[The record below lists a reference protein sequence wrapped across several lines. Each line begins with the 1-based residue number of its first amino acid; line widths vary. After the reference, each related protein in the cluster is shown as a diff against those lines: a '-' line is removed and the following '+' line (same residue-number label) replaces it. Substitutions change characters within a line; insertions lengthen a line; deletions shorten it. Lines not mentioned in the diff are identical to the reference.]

1 MWSRNAERPGCAA
14 VAVISAGFRE
24 TGEEGAALEREV
36 ARRAAAFGGL
46 RVLGPNCLGLIVPRL
61 GLNASFAASM
71 PDDGHVAFVT
81 QSGAL
86 ATSLID
92 WARAARIGFSHIV
105 SLGNMMDVDLGDLI
119 DYLGR

>member
-1 MWSRNAERPGCAA
+1 MWSRRAARPGCGA
-14 VAVISAGFRE
+14 VAVLSAGFRE
-24 TGEEGAALEREV
+24 TGEEGAALERRG
-36 ARRAAAFGGL
+36 RRGALPAFDGL

-61 GLNASFAASM
+61 GLNASFAGSM

-92 WARAARIGFSHIV
+92 WASARGSA
-105 SLGNMMDVDLGDLI
+105 SPTSS
-119 DYLGR
+119 RSET